1 MRKLGVA
8 VVAIVVTSTSPPAR
22 ADDATVAAPHPEP
35 RLGLDLRL
43 AVPDGLGV
51 VATMTPS
58 PRVTVGV
65 GLATLLGTIAITP
78 EATWRIRPAARCT
91 PALTA
96 KLSTIVFTP
105 LMDGAVNR
113 ELERIYGNQVTV
125 DMAGQAMELAQGLAG
140 VDCAL
145 ASAHVIAR
153 AGYGWQL
160 GPSFGPSGDDGD
172 LTLRN
177 WHGPS
182 LDLGLRWSLR

>member
-1 MRKLGVA
+1 MSVA
-8 VVAIVVTSTSPPAR
+8 RALLVSASLAAAAPAVR
-22 ADDATVAAPHPEP
+22 ADDAVPHPEP
-35 RLGLDLRL
+35 RVGLDLRL

-51 VATMTPS
+51 TATMTPA
-58 PRVTVGV
+58 PAVTVGLGV
-65 GLATLLGTIAITP
+65 GTLLGTVAITP
-78 EATWRIRPAARCT
+78 EATWRVRPRGRCT
-91 PALTA
+91 PTATA
-96 KLSTIVFTP
+96 KLSTIIFTP

-113 ELERIYGNQVTV
+113 ELARIYGDQVTV
-125 DMAGQAMELAQGLAG
+125 DMAGRAMALAQGLGG

-145 ASAHVIAR
+145 ASVHLVAR

-160 GPSFGPSGDDGD
+160 GASFGGGGDDGD